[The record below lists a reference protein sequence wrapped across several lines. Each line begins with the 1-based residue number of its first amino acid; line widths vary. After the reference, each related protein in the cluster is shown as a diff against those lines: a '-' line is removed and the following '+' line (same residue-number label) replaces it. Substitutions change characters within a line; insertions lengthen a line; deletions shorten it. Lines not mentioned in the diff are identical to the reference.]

1 MYGCMQLQGPAKGLQ
16 AVRGGAAPTGGG
28 FEVEESLPREKRSMF
43 FFFGEPKKRL
53 EFIQILGG
61 VAQTL

>member
-1 MYGCMQLQGPAKGLQ
+1 MQLQGPAKGLQ

-43 FFFGEPKKRL
+43 FFWITKKTFGIHPD
-53 EFIQILGG
+53 IGGG

>member
-1 MYGCMQLQGPAKGLQ
+1 MQLQGPAKGLQ

-43 FFFGEPKKRL
+43 FFLDNQKNVWNSSRYW
-53 EFIQILGG
+53 GG
-61 VAQTL
+61 GCPNLVKIG